1 MELFVVMDRS
11 ILGRGVF
18 AVFSAFEKARSFSDE
33 LYRTTSFQSEIRACP
48 LIGGQGSSGWVYAAH
63 SYDDFYDT
71 HIFDGIYSEND
82 LAYDAVGGKGLIIRF
97 IIDSP
102 EHKEIIT

>member
-18 AVFSAFEKARSFSDE
+18 AVFSSIEKARSFSDDM
-33 LYRTTSFQSEIRACP
+33 YRNTQFQCEVKACP
-48 LIGGQGSSGWVYAAH
+48 LIGGSDVPGRVYAAH
-63 SYDDFYDT
+63 FYDDFYDT
-71 HIFDGIYSEND
+71 HVFDGIYSESN

-97 IIDSP
+97 VIDSP
-102 EHKEIIT
+102 EDKEIIA